1 MVFTTLLLLAG
12 LALLI
17 VSGDFLVR
25 GASSLA
31 LRFRIST
38 LVIGLTVVAFGTSAP
53 ELFVSIRAALEGTP
67 DIAMGNVVGSNI
79 CNLALVMG
87 VTALIKPIVVHK
99 DSLKIDWPV
108 TMGASLLLYAIMQEG
123 IISRVEGLVFV
134 VLLVVYITFLI
145 RKSRK
150 ENQKQD
156 ALADLKENMRRHEM
170 ADVIDA
176 NLPSQPI
183 WKDILYLTIGI
194 VGLYFGSEWFVGSAR
209 SLAVYLGV
217 TERVISITVVAVGT
231 SLPELVT
238 SAVASFKKESDLAVG
253 NLLGSNIF
261 NILSILGITSII
273 KEVYVNDTIISVDM
287 LWMLAITFVVF
298 PMMFTQHTV
307 SRVEGGVLLSIYCI
321 YTYFVIT

>member
-31 LRFRIST
+31 LRIRIST
-38 LVIGLTVVAFGTSAP
+38 LVVGLTVVAFGTSAP
-53 ELFVSIRAALEGTP
+53 ELFVSIRAALEGNP
-67 DIAMGNVVGSNI
+67 DISMGNVVGSNI
-79 CNLALVMG
+79 CNLALVLG
-87 VTALIKPIVVHK
+87 VTALINPILVHN

-108 TMGASLLLYAIMQEG
+108 TMGASLLLYGLMQGG
-123 IISRVEGLVFV
+123 IISWIEGVLFI
-134 VLLVVYITFLI
+134 VLLVMYITFLI

-150 ENQKQD
+150 ENISQQD
-156 ALADLKENMRRHEM
+156 LENEL
-170 ADVIDA
+170 DVT
-176 NLPSQPI
+176 LPSQAV
-183 WKDILYLTIGI
+183 WKDVVYLIGGI
-194 VGLYFGSEWFVGSAR
+194 IGLYFGSEWFVGSAR
-209 SLAVYLGV
+209 TLAVYLGV

-238 SAVASFKKESDLAVG
+238 SAVAAFKKESDLAIG

-261 NILSILGITSII
+261 NILSILGITSLI

-287 LWMLAITFVVF
+287 LWMLAITFVVL
-298 PMMFTQHTV
+298 PMMFTQRTV
-307 SRVEGGVLLSIYCI
+307 SRIEGGVLLSIYCV

>member
-31 LRFRIST
+31 LRIRIST
-38 LVIGLTVVAFGTSAP
+38 LVVGLTVVAFGTSAP

-123 IISRVEGLVFV
+123 IISQLEGLLFV
-134 VLLVVYITFLI
+134 ALLVVYITFLI

-150 ENQKQD
+150 ENIKQD
-156 ALADLKENMRRHEM
+156 ALADMKENVHRHEL
-170 ADVIDA
+170 ADVIDVD
-176 NLPSQPI
+176 LPSQPV
-183 WKDILYLTIGI
+183 WKDMLYLTIGI

-209 SLAVYLGV
+209 NLAVYLGV

-287 LWMLAITFVVF
+287 LWMLAITFVVL
-298 PMMFTQHTV
+298 PMMFTQRTV

>member
-31 LRFRIST
+31 LRFKIST
-38 LVIGLTVVAFGTSAP
+38 LVVGLTVVAFGTSAP

-67 DIAMGNVVGSNI
+67 DISMGNVVGSNI
-79 CNLALVMG
+79 CNLALVLG
-87 VTALIKPIVVHK
+87 VAALITPIIVHK

-108 TMGASLLLYAIMQEG
+108 TMGASLLLWGIMQDSYINQLEG
-123 IISRVEGLVFV
+123 VLFV
-134 VLLVVYITFLI
+134 VLLIIYIVFLI

-150 ENQKQD
+150 ENISKH
-156 ALADLKENMRRHEM
+156 ALE
-170 ADVIDA
+170 DVMDEP
-176 NLPSQPI
+176 LPSKAP
-183 WKDILYLTIGI
+183 WKDVLFLLAGI
-194 VGLYFGSEWFVGSAR
+194 TGLYFGSEWFVGSAR
-209 SLAVYLGV
+209 ELATYLGV

-238 SAVASFKKESDLAVG
+238 SVIAAFKKESDLAVG

-261 NILSILGITSII
+261 NIFSILGITSII
-273 KEVYVNDTIISVDM
+273 KEVYVSSDIMNVDM
-287 LWMLAITFVVF
+287 VWMLAITLLVL
-298 PMMFTQHTV
+298 PMMFIKRTI
-307 SRVEGGVLLSIYCI
+307 SRIEGGVLLSVYCV
-321 YTYFVIT
+321 YTYFVIS